1 MQLHTVNFWYLSCE
15 RPWALAW
22 DMVLHKIHVAGVLL
36 EESMELDLML
46 LGEIDLV
53 VSEVTAFF
61 LPVRA
66 N

>member
-1 MQLHTVNFWYLSCE
+1 
-15 RPWALAW
+15 
-22 DMVLHKIHVAGVLL
+22 MVLRKIHAAG
-36 EESMELDLML
+36 EESMELDLVL
-46 LGEIDLV
+46 SGEIDLV